1 MARRQRAAWGSNEDA
16 GNGRRRIRYWADLG
30 DGRGYR
36 RVSETVTGSRRDA
49 DLLLARRRVEH
60 DSDAPVPTLRQ
71 AYEAWW
77 LPEFEDAIERG
88 EVKRNTL
95 CTYTSRWRAHLE
107 PAFGSRP
114 VTDIRPLDVQAWLLG
129 MTSNN
134 AKQSI
139 RLLSQVLDVCV
150 RYEVLGA
157 NVAASRYRMPRDS
170 ARQPAGV
177 LTMAERDRVL
187 EELRGTCAY
196 LPAVLAGVGSCRV
209 GESLAAS
216 VAAGDVRAV
225 ESHGMTL
232 AVVEIRRQ
240 QHHDGS
246 IEESLKN
253 RRSERPVVIP
263 EPWSADVLAA
273 PGPWLC
279 DRGDGTPAR
288 PWAVKKE
295 WEAALARLGME
306 RIPFKNLRNSWRT
319 ISRWELGMP
328 EDYVERMMGHGGKN
342 VGEIHYDRPAAE
354 QFADVVADAYV
365 RYRVKVELPIRD
377 K

>member
-1 MARRQRAAWGSNEDA
+1 MEAPWHA
-16 GNGRRRIRYWADLG
+16 
-30 DGRGYR
+30 GRGPR
-36 RVSETVTGSRRDA
+36 GAATRTRGTVTGTRRDA

-150 RYEVLGA
+150 RYEVLGT

-240 QHHDGS
+240 QHHHQDHHQHQK
-246 IEESLKN
+246 ENQEAAEPMTFLLQ
-253 RRSERPVVIP
+253 RFLAVIIIP
-263 EPWSADVLAA
+263 DVL
-273 PGPWLC
+273 C
-279 DRGDGTPAR
+279 
-288 PWAVKKE
+288 
-295 WEAALARLGME
+295 
-306 RIPFKNLRNSWRT
+306 RIS
-319 ISRWELGMP
+319 
-328 EDYVERMMGHGGKN
+328 H
-342 VGEIHYDRPAAE
+342 
-354 QFADVVADAYV
+354 
-365 RYRVKVELPIRD
+365 
-377 K
+377 

>member
-16 GNGRRRIRYWADLG
+16 GNGRRRIRYWADLH

-114 VTDIRPLDVQAWLLG
+114 VTDIRPLDVQSWLLG

-150 RYEVLGA
+150 RYEVLA
-157 NVAASRYRMPRDS
+157 TNVAANRYRMPKDS
-170 ARQPAGV
+170 ARQPDGV

-187 EELRGTCAY
+187 GELRGTAAY

-216 VAAGDVRAV
+216 VAMGDVRAV

-240 QHHDGS
+240 QHHDGT
-246 IEESLKN
+246 IEESLKSA
-253 RRSERPVVIP
+253 RSERPVIIP
-263 EPWSADVLAA
+263 EP
-273 PGPWLC
+273 
-279 DRGDGTPAR
+279 
-288 PWAVKKE
+288 
-295 WEAALARLGME
+295 
-306 RIPFKNLRNSWRT
+306 
-319 ISRWELGMP
+319 
-328 EDYVERMMGHGGKN
+328 
-342 VGEIHYDRPAAE
+342 
-354 QFADVVADAYV
+354 
-365 RYRVKVELPIRD
+365 
-377 K
+377 

>member
-139 RLLSQVLDVCV
+139 RLLSQILDVCV

-279 DRGDGTPAR
+279 DRGGRHAR
-288 PWAVKKE
+288 
-295 WEAALARLGME
+295 AALGGQEGVGGGAGA
-306 RIPFKNLRNSWRT
+306 P
-319 ISRWELGMP
+319 
-328 EDYVERMMGHGGKN
+328 GHGAHPLQEPAQLVAHHLALGA
-342 VGEIHYDRPAAE
+342 GDAGGLRGAHDGPRREERRRDPLRPPRRRA
-354 QFADVVADAYV
+354 V
-365 RYRVKVELPIRD
+365 RGRGGGRLRALPC
-377 K
+377 KG